1 MTNHSYFNLKGE
13 GSGDVLDQEV
23 CIHAKYFTPVK
34 DSQSIPTGEYAP
46 VAGTP
51 MDFNVSKPI
60 GRDIE
65 ADFEQLKFTGGYDHN
80 YVTDNYAKG
89 NVRSIATAYCRES
102 GIGMEVSSDCPCVQF
117 YAGNFVKDEKGKN
130 GHVYH
135 ERYGFCLETQVE
147 PNAVNVEDFHSP
159 ILLPGEEYSSETVY
173 RFFVK

>member
-1 MTNHSYFNLKGE
+1 MTNHSYFNLNGE

-89 NVRSIATAYCRES
+89 NVRSIASAYCKES
-102 GIGMEVSSDCPCVQF
+102 GIGMEVSSDCPGVQF

-135 ERYGFCLETQVE
+135 ERHGFCLETQVE

-159 ILLPGEEYSSETVY
+159 ILRPGEEYSSETVY

>member
-1 MTNHSYFNLKGE
+1 MQRAMS
-13 GSGDVLDQEV
+13 
-23 CIHAKYFTPVK
+23 
-34 DSQSIPTGEYAP
+34 
-46 VAGTP
+46 
-51 MDFNVSKPI
+51 
-60 GRDIE
+60 
-65 ADFEQLKFTGGYDHN
+65 
-80 YVTDNYAKG
+80 
-89 NVRSIATAYCRES
+89 VRSLLHTVRNP
-102 GIGMEVSSDCPCVQF
+102 VSVWRFPHCPCVQF

>member
-1 MTNHSYFNLKGE
+1 MTNHSYFNLNGE

-89 NVRSIATAYCRES
+89 NVRSIATAYRRNP
-102 GIGMEVSSDCPCVQF
+102 VSVWRFPPTARVCSSMQ
-117 YAGNFVKDEKGKN
+117 A
-130 GHVYH
+130 
-135 ERYGFCLETQVE
+135 
-147 PNAVNVEDFHSP
+147 
-159 ILLPGEEYSSETVY
+159 ILLRMRRERTVMFIMNVMDSAW
-173 RFFVK
+173 RHRWSQMQSM

>member
-1 MTNHSYFNLKGE
+1 MYSC
-13 GSGDVLDQEV
+13 EV
-23 CIHAKYFTPVK
+23 FYPVK

>member
-1 MTNHSYFNLKGE
+1 MAPDIFTSLGILGTFIGLVWGLKNFQPTDYEAVSYTHL
-13 GSGDVLDQEV
+13 DVYKRQ
-23 CIHAKYFTPVK
+23 
-34 DSQSIPTGEYAP
+34 
-46 VAGTP
+46 
-51 MDFNVSKPI
+51 
-60 GRDIE
+60 
-65 ADFEQLKFTGGYDHN
+65 
-80 YVTDNYAKG
+80 
-89 NVRSIATAYCRES
+89 
-102 GIGMEVSSDCPCVQF
+102 SSDCPCVQF